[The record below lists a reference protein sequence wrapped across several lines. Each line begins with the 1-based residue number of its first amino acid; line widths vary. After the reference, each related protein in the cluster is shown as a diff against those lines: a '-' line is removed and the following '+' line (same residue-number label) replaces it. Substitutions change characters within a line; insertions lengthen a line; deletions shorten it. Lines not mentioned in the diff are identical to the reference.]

1 MRCRAVS
8 SHDGL
13 DAVRSPNRFGG
24 KRSDRGSRGDRR
36 RWTKT
41 CEALTEGFE
50 TADLPSSACT
60 TIHAGHQSGHYFRET
75 HVQVAFVS
83 LASSRQ

>member
-1 MRCRAVS
+1 MRWRAG
-8 SHDGL
+8 SHEGL

-24 KRSDRGSRGDRR
+24 SDLSVSRGDRSPLD
-36 RWTKT
+36 
-41 CEALTEGFE
+41 ENLGAVTEGFE

-60 TIHAGHQSGHYFRET
+60 QIHAEHRSGDYLRET

-83 LASSRQ
+83 LASSRR